1 MIDPPYVNPQHRVQP
16 KRWAYRCAVLVAVLL
31 MLAVFAALAWVV
43 FVYAMLLRYKM
54 MPPAGTSP
62 LILLG
67 LQWWPLNPPGGV
79 CPGSASA
86 YRLDE
91 AWVGSSNDRS
101 FFDPDTWNF
110 WHGSTVEKGCS
121 LDTYC
126 CSLVCIRLQPGL
138 VDLARSKCLHGSA
151 PARLLLPLLSLRL
164 VALGSLA
171 LQGEARP
178 PGSQERPHSCSSEPP
193 SEASR
198 PFHCLQSRPFHCA
211 GPSRHGTADPT
222 GGPTQYV
229 DHATALAN
237 GMLEEGDGWAVMRA
251 GRPVRPE
258 TSELVPATFQA
269 VEGPQMR
276 QACQPALNPSPRP
289 YPRPRPRPRPRPS
302 PSPSP
307 SPKPSPSPNPDPNPN
322 AERADDEQA

>member
-1 MIDPPYVNPQHRVQP
+1 MIDPPCVNPQHRVQP

-31 MLAVFAALAWVV
+31 MLAVVAALAWVV

-91 AWVGSSNDRS
+91 AWVGSSNGRS

-110 WHGSTVEKGCS
+110 WHGSMVKKGWS

-138 VDLARSKCLHGSA
+138 VDLARPKCFHGNA
-151 PARLLLPLLSLRL
+151 PARLLLHLLSLHL
-164 VALGSLA
+164 AALGSLA
-171 LQGEARP
+171 LQG
-178 PGSQERPHSCSSEPP
+178 
-193 SEASR
+193 
-198 PFHCLQSRPFHCA
+198 
-211 GPSRHGTADPT
+211 
-222 GGPTQYV
+222 
-229 DHATALAN
+229 
-237 GMLEEGDGWAVMRA
+237 
-251 GRPVRPE
+251 
-258 TSELVPATFQA
+258 
-269 VEGPQMR
+269 
-276 QACQPALNPSPRP
+276 
-289 YPRPRPRPRPRPS
+289 
-302 PSPSP
+302 
-307 SPKPSPSPNPDPNPN
+307 
-322 AERADDEQA
+322 

>member
-1 MIDPPYVNPQHRVQP
+1 MLKTTDRYPGTRTHSCAPQGPSCSPVLGVISSQVILCKFLSDRRPEADLAAKTESDMIDPPYVSPQHRVQP

-31 MLAVFAALAWVV
+31 MLAVVAALAWVV

-91 AWVGSSNDRS
+91 AWVGSSNGRS

-110 WHGSTVEKGCS
+110 WHGSTVKKGCS

-151 PARLLLPLLSLRL
+151 PARLLLPSSACAWWRWAAWLSKVRPGHQDPRNGLT
-164 VALGSLA
+164 A
-171 LQGEARP
+171 AR
-178 PGSQERPHSCSSEPP
+178 
-193 SEASR
+193 ASR
-198 PFHCLQSRPFHCA
+198 LRRRAAHS
-211 GPSRHGTADPT
+211 TASKAA
-222 GGPTQYV
+222 
-229 DHATALAN
+229 HSTALA
-237 GMLEEGDGWAVMRA
+237 
-251 GRPVRPE
+251 RPG
-258 TSELVPATFQA
+258 TA
-269 VEGPQMR
+269 PQTR
-276 QACQPALNPSPRP
+276 QAARHST
-289 YPRPRPRPRPRPS
+289 
-302 PSPSP
+302 
-307 SPKPSPSPNPDPNPN
+307 
-322 AERADDEQA
+322 